1 MLTTLALVA
10 CASAPMTDWFVDDD
24 AQGPG
29 TGTMADP
36 YSTIQ
41 AAVDAATTLDG
52 DTIIVLDGIYRESVF
67 IDAKRVNIHASPAAA
82 VTVERTASDE
92 TALTIRAISS
102 PGISIRGITFADG
115 SSSSSGDGCA
125 VDLLAADVT
134 LEDCHITG
142 NRGDGFLPAGIRVAG
157 GSLQMTDCTVERNDG
172 GQFAGGLGAFG
183 NSRVTIDSTVFDRN
197 PPSFAAADG
206 GGIYFNG
213 AELTV
218 RDSTFTRNN
227 AFAGSGI
234 KIASG
239 TALIQGS
246 DFVSNGDGFS
256 NQQGGALDGAGT
268 IERCTFVQN
277 TARDGGAVRG
287 IWVIR
292 HSGFDG
298 NTGADGEDWATAV
311 AGLQATEMTD
321 CVIQNHRGITF
332 STNQPCSSVVGATL
346 LRCRFENNQVFRASI
361 PGTAFSGGAITDC
374 VATECRFYSNGAF
387 GNSSAGVSPSRG
399 GAALDSV
406 LTRCEFFDNFADR
419 GAAAYGCELQQ
430 CTVVLNSTLQG
441 IDGAVSD
448 SQLNSCIVYDNG
460 GPSLANSS
468 AIYSCIEGG
477 APGVGNIDQDPILR
491 SPPASDY
498 RLTAGSPC
506 ISTGDPVLPSSTGM
520 TVDMGAVPFDPN
532 DPGGSGAFCPSG
544 PDGAGCSA
552 SLEATLQPSLSG
564 GLQAIASDM
573 RSTSVSVIFMGFAP
587 SSPPYFN
594 GTLCLGGALA
604 RGSIG
609 LQTASGAGCSNEY
622 TFDVPGARLL
632 SAGFV
637 PGDLL
642 YAQAFYRDSSGGAAT
657 IGVTG
662 AMVSVVQQ

>member
-115 SSSSSGDGCA
+115 SSNSFGDGCA
-125 VDLLAADVT
+125 VDLLVADVT
-134 LEDCHITG
+134 LEDCHITE
-142 NRGDGFLPAGIRVAG
+142 NRGDGFSPAGIRVAG
-157 GSLQMTDCTVERNDG
+157 GSLQMTGCIVDRNSG

-197 PPSFAAADG
+197 PVSFAAFQG
-206 GGIYFNG
+206 GAIYFEG

-218 RDSTFTRNN
+218 RNSTFTRNN
-227 AFAGSGI
+227 ASTGSGV
-234 KIASG
+234 KVASG
-239 TALIQGS
+239 TALFQDS
-246 DFVSNGDGFS
+246 VFSNNGDAFN
-256 NQQGGALDGAGT
+256 NQSGGALDGAGT
-268 IERCTFVQN
+268 IERCTFRQN
-277 TARDGGAVRG
+277 TAREGGAVRG
-287 IWVIR
+287 IWTIR
-292 HSGFDG
+292 DSMFEG
-298 NTGADGEDWATAV
+298 NTGADGEDGATAV
-311 AGLQATEMTD
+311 QGLMATQMTD
-321 CVIQNHRGITF
+321 CLIRNHFGFTNNPNRPS
-332 STNQPCSSVVGATL
+332 STVVGATL
-346 LRCRFENNQVFRASI
+346 LRCTFENNVVFRANLSA
-361 PGTAFSGGAITDC
+361 TAFSGGAITNC
-374 VATECRFYSNGAF
+374 VATECRFV
-387 GNSSAGVSPSRG
+387 GNRALASSSSFVEPSRG
-399 GAALDSV
+399 GAALNSV
-406 LTRCEFFDNFADR
+406 LTRCEFFDNSAEQ
-419 GAAAYGCELQQ
+419 GAAAYDCELEQ
-430 CTVVLNSTLQG
+430 CTVVQNFTIQG
-441 IDGAVSD
+441 SGGAVSE

-460 GPSLANSS
+460 GPSLVNSS

-477 APGVGNIDQDPILR
+477 APGVGNIDQNPILR
-491 SPPASDY
+491 VPLAGDF

-506 ISTGDPVLPSSTGM
+506 ITAGDPALFSTTGSP
-520 TVDMGAVPFDPN
+520 VDMGAVPFDPT

-552 SLEATLQPSLSG
+552 ALEATAQPSLSG
-564 GLQAIASDM
+564 GLQAIASEM
-573 RSTSVSVIFMGFAP
+573 RSTSVSVVFLGFAP
-587 SSPPYFN
+587 SSTPYFN

-604 RGSIG
+604 RGPIG

-622 TFDVPGARLL
+622 TFDVPGARLV
-632 SAGFV
+632 SAGFA

-642 YAQAFYRDSSGGAAT
+642 YAQAFYRDSSGGVAT
-657 IGVTG
+657 IGVSG